1 MVVIPPKK
9 HFLALIVLQE
19 RETIMQRKIDQLEP
33 FQRAISKA
41 HLASAGIAIDSLED
55 PDKPLIAIANSW
67 NEVCPGHEPLRQLA
81 AEVKKGVLEAGGEPI
96 EFNTIGM
103 CDGVAQGH
111 PGMRYCLPHRDLITD
126 SCEAMIVG
134 EGVFDG
140 VVYMGSCDKIIPG
153 MLNAAARINLPSAIV
168 TAGPCYDEI
177 KPSQSKALR
186 AAFLRGEAS
195 ERDVIEGTLKYYTG
209 PGICPFLGTANTM
222 GCLSEALGMMLPYG
236 ALWPSSTSQRRFSAR
251 QTGARVVELVRK
263 GICPSDIMT
272 QGALDNA
279 VKLLASIGGSLNAMV
294 HLPALA
300 HELGL
305 EVTWDKVADIT
316 SHTPV
321 VCNVVPNGD
330 ISCINLY
337 KAGGVPAVLKTIE
350 GDLDTSAMTVTGR
363 TLGENLDRDVPVD
376 RSVIRTQDDS
386 DSVCNGIQVLYGNL
400 APEGA
405 LVKTSAVPA
414 EQHVWTGKAQVF
426 ESEEEAFAAYNA
438 HAIKPGTG
446 VVVRYEGPKGGP
458 GMKELHRVTE
468 IMKGI
473 PNSAVITDGR
483 FSGASG
489 GLSVGYLCPEAFEGG
504 TIALVRDGDEI
515 HVDLN
520 KNLIELNVSDE
531 ELSARRASWE
541 PVVHENGGHLLERYS
556 KQVASAKTG
565 AVLS

>member
-1 MVVIPPKK
+1 
-9 HFLALIVLQE
+9 
-19 RETIMQRKIDQLEP
+19 MQRKIDQLEP

-177 KPSQSKALR
+177 KPSQSKVLR

-386 DSVCNGIQVLYGNL
+386 DSVCSGIQVLYGNL

-541 PVVHENGGHLLERYS
+541 PVIHENGGHLLERYS

>member
-1 MVVIPPKK
+1 M
-9 HFLALIVLQE
+9 L
-19 RETIMQRKIDQLEP
+19 RKIDQLEP

-41 HLASAGIAIDSLED
+41 HLASAGVSVDSLEN

-81 AEVKKGVLEAGGEPI
+81 AEVKKGILEAGGEPI

-103 CDGVAQGH
+103 CDGIAQGH

-177 KPSQSKALR
+177 KPSESKALR
-186 AAFLRGEAS
+186 ARFLRGEAT
-195 ERDVIEGTLKYYTG
+195 EREVIEGTLKYYTG
-209 PGICPFLGTANTM
+209 PGVCPFLGTANTM
-222 GCLSEALGMMLPYG
+222 ACLSEGLGMMLPYG

-251 QTGARVVELVRK
+251 QTGARVVDMVRK
-263 GICPSDIMT
+263 DIKPSDIMT
-272 QGALDNA
+272 QAALDNT
-279 VKLLASIGGSLNAMV
+279 VKLLASIGGSLNALV

-300 HELGL
+300 HELDL
-305 EVTWDKVADIT
+305 EVTWDMVADIT

-350 GDLDTSAMTVTGR
+350 KDLDVSVMTVTGK
-363 TLGENLDRDVPVD
+363 TLGENLDRDVPID
-376 RSVIRTQDDS
+376 RSVIRTQDDPA
-386 DSVCNGIQVLYGNL
+386 SVCNGIQVLYGNL
-400 APEGA
+400 APDGA

-426 ESEEEAFAAYNA
+426 NSEEEAFAAYDK
-438 HAIKPGTG
+438 HLIKEGTG

-489 GLSVGYLCPEAFEGG
+489 GLSVGYLCPEALDDGA
-504 TIALVRDGDEI
+504 IALVEDGDEI
-515 HVDLN
+515 HIDLS
-520 KNLIELNVSDE
+520 KNLIQLNVSDE
-531 ELSARRASWE
+531 ELDRRRAAWK
-541 PVVHENGGHLLERYS
+541 PVIRENGGHLLKRYAE
-556 KQVASAKTG
+556 QVDTAKTG
-565 AVLS
+565 AVLR

>member
-1 MVVIPPKK
+1 
-9 HFLALIVLQE
+9 
-19 RETIMQRKIDQLEP
+19 MQRKIDQLEP

-426 ESEEEAFAAYNA
+426 ESEEEAFAAYNE

>member
-1 MVVIPPKK
+1 M
-9 HFLALIVLQE
+9 L
-19 RETIMQRKIDQLEP
+19 RKIDQLEP

-41 HLASAGIAIDSLED
+41 HLASAGVSVDSLEN

-81 AEVKKGVLEAGGEPI
+81 AEVKKGILEAGGEPI

-103 CDGVAQGH
+103 CDGIAQGH

-177 KPSQSKALR
+177 KPSESKALR
-186 AAFLRGEAS
+186 ARFLRGEAT
-195 ERDVIEGTLKYYTG
+195 EREVIEGTLKYYTG
-209 PGICPFLGTANTM
+209 PGVCPFLGTANTM
-222 GCLSEALGMMLPYG
+222 ACLSEGLGMMLPYG

-251 QTGARVVELVRK
+251 QTGARVVDMVRK
-263 GICPSDIMT
+263 DIKPSDIMT
-272 QGALDNA
+272 QAALDNT
-279 VKLLASIGGSLNAMV
+279 VKLLASIGGSLNALV
-294 HLPALA
+294 HFPALA
-300 HELGL
+300 HELDL
-305 EVTWDKVADIT
+305 EVTWDMVADIT

-350 GDLDTSAMTVTGR
+350 KDLDVSVMTATGK
-363 TLGENLDRDVPVD
+363 TLGENLDRDVPID
-376 RSVIRTQDDS
+376 RSVIRTQDDPA
-386 DSVCNGIQVLYGNL
+386 SVCNGIQVLYGNL
-400 APEGA
+400 APDGA

-426 ESEEEAFAAYNA
+426 NSEEEAFAAYDK
-438 HAIKPGTG
+438 HLIKEGTG

-489 GLSVGYLCPEAFEGG
+489 GLSVGYLCPEALDGG
-504 TIALVRDGDEI
+504 AIALVEDGDEI
-515 HVDLN
+515 HIDLS
-520 KNLIELNVSDE
+520 KNLIQLNVSDE
-531 ELSARRASWE
+531 ELDRRRAAWK
-541 PVVHENGGHLLERYS
+541 PVIRENGGHLLKRYAE
-556 KQVASAKTG
+556 QVDTAKTG
-565 AVLS
+565 AVLR

>member
-1 MVVIPPKK
+1 
-9 HFLALIVLQE
+9 
-19 RETIMQRKIDQLEP
+19 MQRKIDQLEP

-41 HLASAGIAIDSLED
+41 HLASAGVSIDSLEN

-81 AEVKKGVLEAGGEPI
+81 AEVKKGILEAGGEPI

-111 PGMRYCLPHRDLITD
+111 AGMRYCLPHREIIAD

-134 EGVFDG
+134 EGCFDG
-140 VVYMGSCDKIIPG
+140 VVYMGSCDKIIPA
-153 MLNAAARINLPSAIV
+153 MLMAAARIDLPAALV

-177 KPSQSKALR
+177 KPSESKALR
-186 AAFLRGEAS
+186 ARFLRGEAT
-195 ERDVIEGTLKYYTG
+195 EREVIEGTLKYYTG

-222 GCLSEALGMMLPYG
+222 GCLTEGLGMMLPNG

-251 QTGARVVELVRK
+251 QTGAAVVDLVRR
-263 GICPSDIMT
+263 GIKPSDIMT
-272 QGALDNA
+272 QAAIDNT
-279 VKLLASIGGSLNAMV
+279 VKLLASIGGSLNALI

-300 HELGL
+300 NELGL
-305 EVTWDKVADIT
+305 ECTWTQVAETT

-330 ISCINLY
+330 ISCVNLY
-337 KAGGVPAVLKTIE
+337 KAGGIPAVLKTIE
-350 GDLDTSAMTVTGR
+350 GDLDTSVMTVTGK
-363 TLGENLDRDVPVD
+363 TLEENLSAKIHIDRD
-376 RSVIRTQDDS
+376 VIRTQDDPA
-386 DSVCNGIQVLYGNL
+386 SVANGIQVLYGNL

-414 EQHVWTGKAQVF
+414 DQHVWSGPAMVF
-426 ESEEEAFAAYNA
+426 NSEEEAFAAYNEKRIVA
-438 HAIKPGTG
+438 GTG

-489 GLSVGYLCPEAFEGG
+489 GLSVGYLCPEAAEGG
-504 TIALVRDGDEI
+504 NIALIQNGDMVHI
-515 HVDLN
+515 
-520 KNLIELNVSDE
+520 NLADNSINFDITDE
-531 ELSARRASWE
+531 ELEQRRANWT
-541 PVVHENGGHLLERYS
+541 PVVHPVPGKLLKRYQ
-556 KQVASAKTG
+556 KMVGPAKDG
-565 AVLS
+565 ALLSC

>member
-1 MVVIPPKK
+1 
-9 HFLALIVLQE
+9 
-19 RETIMQRKIDQLEP
+19 MQRKIDQLEP

-316 SHTPV
+316 SRTPV

>member
-1 MVVIPPKK
+1 
-9 HFLALIVLQE
+9 
-19 RETIMQRKIDQLEP
+19 MQRKIDQLEP

-177 KPSQSKALR
+177 KPSQSQALR

-504 TIALVRDGDEI
+504 TIALVRDCDEI

>member
-1 MVVIPPKK
+1 LVVIPPKK

-41 HLASAGIAIDSLED
+41 HLASAGISIDSLED

>member
-1 MVVIPPKK
+1 
-9 HFLALIVLQE
+9 
-19 RETIMQRKIDQLEP
+19 MQRKIDQLEP

-177 KPSQSKALR
+177 KPSQSKVLR

-473 PNSAVITDGR
+473 PDSAVITDGR

-504 TIALVRDGDEI
+504 AIALVRDGDEI

-531 ELSARRASWE
+531 ELSARSASWE
-541 PVVHENGGHLLERYS
+541 PVIHENGGHLLERYS

>member
-1 MVVIPPKK
+1 M
-9 HFLALIVLQE
+9 L
-19 RETIMQRKIDQLEP
+19 RKIDQLEP

-41 HLASAGIAIDSLED
+41 HLASAGVSVDSLEN

-81 AEVKKGVLEAGGEPI
+81 AEVKKGILEAGGEPI

-103 CDGVAQGH
+103 CDGIAQGH

-177 KPSQSKALR
+177 KPSESKALR
-186 AAFLRGEAS
+186 ARFLRGEAT
-195 ERDVIEGTLKYYTG
+195 EREVIEGTLKYYTG
-209 PGICPFLGTANTM
+209 PGVCPFLGTANTM
-222 GCLSEALGMMLPYG
+222 ACLSEGLGMMLPYG

-251 QTGARVVELVRK
+251 QTGARVVDMVRK
-263 GICPSDIMT
+263 DIKPSDIMT
-272 QGALDNA
+272 QAALDNT
-279 VKLLASIGGSLNAMV
+279 VKLLASIGGSLNALV

-300 HELGL
+300 HELDL
-305 EVTWDKVADIT
+305 EVTWDMVADIT

-350 GDLDTSAMTVTGR
+350 KDLDVSVMTVTGK
-363 TLGENLDRDVPVD
+363 TLGENLDRDVPID
-376 RSVIRTQDDS
+376 RSVIRTQDDPA
-386 DSVCNGIQVLYGNL
+386 SVCNGIQVLYGNL
-400 APEGA
+400 APDGA
-405 LVKTSAVPA
+405 LVQTSAVPA

-426 ESEEEAFAAYNA
+426 NSEEEAFAAYDK
-438 HAIKPGTG
+438 HLIKEGTG

-489 GLSVGYLCPEAFEGG
+489 GLSVGYLCPEALDGG
-504 TIALVRDGDEI
+504 AIALVEDGDEI
-515 HVDLN
+515 HIDLS
-520 KNLIELNVSDE
+520 KNLIQLNVSDE
-531 ELSARRASWE
+531 ELDRRRAAWK
-541 PVVHENGGHLLERYS
+541 PVIRENGGHLLKRYAE
-556 KQVASAKTG
+556 QVDTAKTG
-565 AVLS
+565 AVLR

>member
-1 MVVIPPKK
+1 
-9 HFLALIVLQE
+9 
-19 RETIMQRKIDQLEP
+19 MQRKIDQLEP

-41 HLASAGIAIDSLED
+41 HLASAGISIDSLEN

-153 MLNAAARINLPSAIV
+153 MLNAAARINLPSAVV

-186 AAFLRGEAS
+186 AAFLRGEAT
-195 ERDVIEGTLKYYTG
+195 ERDVIEGTLRYYTG

-251 QTGARVVELVRK
+251 QTGARVVDLVRR
-263 GICPSDIMT
+263 GIRPSDIMT
-272 QGALDNA
+272 QAALDNA
-279 VKLLASIGGSLNAMV
+279 VTLLASIGGSLNALV

-316 SHTPV
+316 SYTPV

-350 GDLDTSAMTVTGR
+350 GDLDTTVMTVTGQ
-363 TLGENLDRDVPVD
+363 TLGENLDKDIPVD
-376 RSVIRTQDDS
+376 RSVIRTQDDP

-414 EQHVWTGKAQVF
+414 EQHVWTGRAQVF

-504 TIALVRDGDEI
+504 AIALVKNGDEI
-515 HVDLN
+515 HVDLT
-520 KNLIELNVSDE
+520 KNLIELHVSDA
-531 ELSARRASWE
+531 ELEKRRASWK
-541 PVVHENGGHLLERYS
+541 PVIHENGGHLLERYS

>member
-1 MVVIPPKK
+1 
-9 HFLALIVLQE
+9 
-19 RETIMQRKIDQLEP
+19 MQRKIDQLEP

-67 NEVCPGHEPLRQLA
+67 NEVCPGHEPLRQFA

-504 TIALVRDGDEI
+504 TIALVRDCDEI

-541 PVVHENGGHLLERYS
+541 PVIHENGGHVLERYS

>member
-1 MVVIPPKK
+1 
-9 HFLALIVLQE
+9 
-19 RETIMQRKIDQLEP
+19 MQRKIDQLEP

-41 HLASAGIAIDSLED
+41 HLASAGISIDSLED
-55 PDKPLIAIANSW
+55 PNKPLIAIANSW

-251 QTGARVVELVRK
+251 QTGACVVELVRK
-263 GICPSDIMT
+263 GIRPSDIMT

-305 EVTWDKVADIT
+305 EITWDKVADIT
-316 SHTPV
+316 SRTPV

-350 GDLDTSAMTVTGR
+350 GDLDTSAMTLTGR

-376 RSVIRTQDDS
+376 RSVIRTQDDP

-414 EQHVWTGKAQVF
+414 EQHVWIGKAQVF

-504 TIALVRDGDEI
+504 AIALVRDGDEI
-515 HVDLN
+515 HVDLS
-520 KNLIELNVSDE
+520 KNLIELRVSDE
-531 ELSARRASWE
+531 ELAKRRAAWE
-541 PVVHENGGHLLERYS
+541 PVVHENCGHLLKRYA

>member
-1 MVVIPPKK
+1 
-9 HFLALIVLQE
+9 
-19 RETIMQRKIDQLEP
+19 MQRKIDQLEP

-41 HLASAGIAIDSLED
+41 HLASAGISIDSLED
-55 PDKPLIAIANSW
+55 PDRPLIAIANSW

-81 AEVKKGVLEAGGEPI
+81 AEVKKGILEAGGEPI

-153 MLNAAARINLPSAIV
+153 MLNAAARIDLPSAIV

-177 KPSQSKALR
+177 RPSESKALR
-186 AAFLRGEAS
+186 ARFLRGEAT
-195 ERDVIEGTLKYYTG
+195 EREVIEGTLRYYTG
-209 PGICPFLGTANTM
+209 PGVCPFLGTANTM
-222 GCLSEALGMMLPYG
+222 GCLSEGLGMMLPYG

-251 QTGARVVELVRK
+251 QTGARVVDLVRR
-263 GICPSDIMT
+263 GIRPSDIMT
-272 QGALDNA
+272 QASLDNA
-279 VKLLASIGGSLNAMV
+279 VRLLASIGGSLNAMV

-300 HELGL
+300 RELGL

-316 SHTPV
+316 SRTPV
-321 VCNVVPNGD
+321 VCDVVPNGD

-350 GDLDTSAMTVTGR
+350 GDLDTSVMTVTGR
-363 TLGENLDRDVPVD
+363 TLGENLDREVQVD
-376 RSVIRTQDDS
+376 RAVIRTQDDS
-386 DSVCNGIQVLYGNL
+386 ASVCNGIQVLYGNL
-400 APEGA
+400 ASEGA

-414 EQHVWTGKAQVF
+414 GQHVWTGRAQVF
-426 ESEEEAFAAYNA
+426 NSEEEAFAAYNR
-438 HAIKPGTG
+438 HAITAGTG

-489 GLSVGYLCPEAFEGG
+489 GLSVGYLCPEALDGG
-504 TIALVRDGDEI
+504 AIALVRDGDEI
-515 HVDLN
+515 HVDLS
-520 KNLIELNVSDE
+520 KNLIELHVSDE
-531 ELSARRASWE
+531 ELAARRATWK
-541 PVVHENGGHLLERYS
+541 PVIRENGGHLLKRYAE
-556 KQVASAKTG
+556 QVESAKAG
-565 AVLS
+565 AVLR

>member
-1 MVVIPPKK
+1 
-9 HFLALIVLQE
+9 
-19 RETIMQRKIDQLEP
+19 MQRKIDQLEP

-55 PDKPLIAIANSW
+55 PNKPLIAIANSW

-363 TLGENLDRDVPVD
+363 TLGENLDRDVLVD

-414 EQHVWTGKAQVF
+414 EQHIWTGKAQVF

-541 PVVHENGGHLLERYS
+541 PVIHENGGHLLERYS

>member
-1 MVVIPPKK
+1 
-9 HFLALIVLQE
+9 
-19 RETIMQRKIDQLEP
+19 MQRAIDKLEP

-41 HLASAGIAIDSLED
+41 HLASAGVSIDSLEN

-81 AEVKKGVLEAGGEPI
+81 AEVKKGILEAGGEPI

-111 PGMRYCLPHRDLITD
+111 AGMRYCLPHREIIAD

-134 EGVFDG
+134 EGCFDG
-140 VVYMGSCDKIIPG
+140 VVYMGSCDKIVPA
-153 MLNAAARINLPSAIV
+153 MLMAAARINLPAALV

-177 KPSQSKALR
+177 KPSESKALR
-186 AAFLRGEAS
+186 ARFLRGEAT
-195 ERDVIEGTLKYYTG
+195 EREVIEGTLKYYTG

-222 GCLSEALGMMLPYG
+222 GCLTEGLGMMLPNG

-251 QTGARVVELVRK
+251 QTGAAVVELVRR
-263 GICPSDIMT
+263 GIKPSDIMT
-272 QGALDNA
+272 QGAIDNT
-279 VKLLASIGGSLNAMV
+279 VKLLASIGGSLNALI

-305 EVTWDKVADIT
+305 ECTWTQVAETT

-330 ISCINLY
+330 IYCVNLY

-350 GDLDTSAMTVTGR
+350 GDLDGSVMTVTGK
-363 TLGENLDRDVPVD
+363 TLAQNLAGDIHID
-376 RSVIRTQDDS
+376 RSVIRTQDDPA
-386 DSVCNGIQVLYGNL
+386 SVANGIQVLYGNL

-414 EQHVWTGKAQVF
+414 DQHVWSGPAMVF
-426 ESEEEAFAAYNA
+426 NSEEEAFAAYNA
-438 HAIKPGTG
+438 NAIKPGTG

-489 GLSVGYLCPEAFEGG
+489 GLSVGYLCPEALDGAP
-504 TIALVRDGDEI
+504 IALIQDGDVI

-520 KNLIELNVSDE
+520 KNLIEVEVSDD
-531 ELSARRASWE
+531 ELARRKQDWK
-541 PVVHENGGHLLERYS
+541 PVIHENGGHLLARYA
-556 KQVASAKTG
+556 KQVGSAKTG
-565 AVLS
+565 AVIQ